1 MMKLLSKAVALIG
14 VLVCL
19 AGLSLGGLYLYRS
32 GWLERL
38 APRVAPP
45 VGIELVGPPECIAGR
60 EFFFHV
66 ELSGEPGE
74 VIWAIE
80 PQVPL
85 RVFPG
90 KLKAGFLSAEPGQYI
105 ITVSVAGDAR
115 TVASDSCIFENLE
128 LTETPEEPVG
138 AEPQPLN
145 LEALRAA
152 IAAQQAPPVPTIAE
166 RIQHAVGMVE
176 SESRVDEAHR
186 IAGIFRATINRIAT
200 GMVAPDA
207 DVTLELE
214 TQLELALG
222 EQSRAWGLF
231 VAEVRAMVGDLRR
244 QGAITTAASMI
255 PTLTEI
261 AAALDSIQ

>member
-1 MMKLLSKAVALIG
+1 MMKFLINSVAAIG

-19 AGLSLGGLYLYRS
+19 IGLSLGGLYFYRS

-74 VIWAIE
+74 VIWAIKPE
-80 PQVPL
+80 APL

-90 KLKAGFLSAEPGQYI
+90 KLKAGFMSPEPGQYI

-115 TVASDSCIFENLE
+115 SVASDSCIFENLE
-128 LTETPEEPVG
+128 LTEEPEEPIG
-138 AEPQPLN
+138 SEPQPLN
-145 LEALRAA
+145 LEALKAA
-152 IAAQQAPPVPTIAE
+152 VLAHQPPPVPTIAE
-166 RIQHAVGMVE
+166 RTLHAAGMVE
-176 SESRVDEAHR
+176 SENRAEEAQR
-186 IAGIFRATINRIAT
+186 IAGILRATINRVNT

-207 DVTLELE
+207 DLTLELE

-222 EQSRAWGLF
+222 EHARSWGLF
-231 VAEVRAMVGDLRR
+231 IAEVRAMVGDLRR
-244 QGAITTAASMI
+244 QGAITTAASMV
-255 PTLTEI
+255 PAFTEI
-261 AAALDSIQ
+261 AAALDSVQ

>member
-1 MMKLLSKAVALIG
+1 MMKALLNTVAAIG
-14 VLVCL
+14 VVVCL

-90 KLKAGFLSAEPGQYI
+90 KLKAGFLSADPGQYI

-115 TVASDSCIFENLE
+115 TVASDSCIFENLA
-128 LTETPEEPVG
+128 LTEEPEEPVG

-145 LEALRAA
+145 LDALRAA
-152 IAAQQAPPVPTIAE
+152 IAANQPAPVPTIAE
-166 RIQHAVGMVE
+166 RTQHAASMIE
-176 SESRVDEAHR
+176 SENRVDEAHR
-186 IAGIFRATINRIAT
+186 IAGILRATINRINT
-200 GMVAPDA
+200 GLVAPDA

-222 EQSRAWGLF
+222 EHARSWGLF
-231 VAEVRAMVGDLRR
+231 IVELRAMVGDLRR
-244 QGAITTAASMI
+244 QGAITTAASMV
-255 PTLTEI
+255 PALTEI